1 MSITYDNFDLRVARD
16 GQIYATSREGE
27 AGPVRLQLDRN
38 ELSLALPLIE
48 QEGANPELVREVG
61 RQLYQALFPA
71 PILAHFERSRAAA
84 PDRRLRLRLR
94 IESDELAFLPWE
106 FLFDGETLLG
116 LRMDTP
122 LVRYPEVPQP
132 IQSLQ
137 VEGPLRILVVIA
149 SPVN

>member
-1 MSITYDNFDLRVARD
+1 MSITYDNFDLRVAGD
-16 GQIYATSREGE
+16 GQIYATSKEGE
-27 AGPVRLQLDRN
+27 AGPTRLQLDHN

-94 IESDELAFLPWE
+94 IESDELAFLP
-106 FLFDGETLLG
+106 
-116 LRMDTP
+116 
-122 LVRYPEVPQP
+122 
-132 IQSLQ
+132 
-137 VEGPLRILVVIA
+137 
-149 SPVN
+149 